1 MIVFIGGLILVAA
14 FSWYLVFSDRARQRY
29 NAANWRFWNRSKE
42 GRALDNDLT
51 LATSL
56 IAAVFCTT
64 LLVAIVIIGILEM
77 FK

>member
-1 MIVFIGGLILVAA
+1 MIVFIGVLILVGA
-14 FSWYLVFSDRARQRY
+14 FYWYLVFSDRARRRY
-29 NAANWRFWNRSKE
+29 HAANWRFWNRSKE

-64 LLVAIVIIGILEM
+64 ILVAMVIIGILQM